1 MAGTMPTLEVA
12 LGAAPA
18 AALARGTVRVRVAQD
33 LDGACAVT
41 VFTPVHP
48 ASARQRFAT
57 LPEVRA
63 YLASGAVPGVR
74 GDEDDWMS
82 EG

>member
-1 MAGTMPTLEVA
+1 MAGSVPTLEVA

-18 AALARGTVRVRVAQD
+18 AARARGSVRVAQD

-57 LPEVRA
+57 LLEVRA
-63 YLASGAVPGVR
+63 YLASSVVAGVR
-74 GDEDDWMS
+74 GDEVDWTPV
-82 EG
+82 G